1 MTPIRIDFIMPKH
14 DFPLPSGALTVPE
27 AADYLRISPATV
39 WRLLRNK
46 MLSRARIGGRVV
58 IRRIDLDAF
67 LAKAVD
73 AA

>member
-1 MTPIRIDFIMPKH
+1 MKGKSIMVKH

-27 AADYLRISPATV
+27 AADYLRISTATV
-39 WRLLRNK
+39 WRLLK
-46 MLSRARIGGRVV
+46 GKLLSRTRIGGRVV

-67 LAKAVD
+67 LARSVE